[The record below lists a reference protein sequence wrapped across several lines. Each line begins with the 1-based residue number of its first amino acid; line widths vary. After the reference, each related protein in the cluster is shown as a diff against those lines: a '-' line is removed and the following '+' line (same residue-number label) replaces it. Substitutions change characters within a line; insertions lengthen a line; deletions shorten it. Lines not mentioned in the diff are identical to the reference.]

1 MADSGLSEAVWMTW
15 KAFTKGIRGKE
26 IIFFGVSEWARKTL
40 RRVPISSF
48 YFVDNSPSW
57 IGTRQLDAEVK
68 DPRVLKEKKPNRF
81 VVIMSGSYE
90 SIYPQLLEYGLKP
103 CVDFCISPIMNN
115 LKVITDIHSHE
126 ARLLV
131 SSPDHMI
138 YSGLDKNHKTGGGLF
153 TYDIKTLDCRKV
165 LEGTFHQIVEAEDRF
180 YVADEVRGIC
190 EVSKDFKLLGSF
202 GAEAGAK
209 PHGVAYC
216 PMRKLV
222 FMAATGRDKIIV
234 YDAKTR
240 KIKAE
245 ILFTK
250 KFERTGEP
258 GHWINDVF
266 ANGDSLYASMLSHSG
281 ALLHRS

>member
-1 MADSGLSEAVWMTW
+1 M
-15 KAFTKGIRGKE
+15 
-26 IIFFGVSEWARKTL
+26 
-40 RRVPISSF
+40 
-48 YFVDNSPSW
+48 
-57 IGTRQLDAEVK
+57 
-68 DPRVLKEKKPNRF
+68 
-81 VVIMSGSYE
+81 IMSGSYE

-103 CVDFCISPIMNN
+103 GVDFCISPIMNN

-209 PHGVAYC
+209 PHGVG
-216 PMRKLV
+216 RKQNLAGTD
-222 FMAATGRDKIIV
+222 MCMLMTPSI
-234 YDAKTR
+234 
-240 KIKAE
+240 
-245 ILFTK
+245 
-250 KFERTGEP
+250 
-258 GHWINDVF
+258 
-266 ANGDSLYASMLSHSG
+266 AS
-281 ALLHRS
+281 